1 MRALITGTARLNM
14 HKNFHSFI
22 SLPALTSL
30 LLSIAVSS
38 PVLAE
43 TYWNDAISAS
53 GTDTVT
59 TSIGVVGASIEDLND
74 NIIEVI
80 EMVNKSAFPAEYKI
94 DDRVT
99 FKETQGSSYEVR
111 FDTAVDFPVVAV
123 GSLGNGTTANR
134 FTLDSVIGSSGDDNM
149 NIVFADAF
157 DSASGSEGDGTVGDT
172 SSYGPDT
179 YGTSSGIGTETNG
192 TNLTNVT
199 FYESKE
205 GNIVARVNKR
215 GVTSFRFSLANDE
228 IYMTLLVGY
237 DSEPDPA
244 QSTIT
249 ASPTTVIADGTT
261 ASTITVQVLDTEGN
275 TNTRGG
281 ETVVISSSAGT
292 VSSTTDNGDGTYS
305 ATVTSTTTGAATIS
319 GTLNGVTIT
328 DTASVTFTNVP
339 PALTA
344 SAPSDNATGV
354 STSANIVLTFSEA
367 VDAESGNI
375 VLKKSSDDS
384 TVQSFDVTS
393 DISGSGTTTITIN
406 PSSVLE
412 ASTGYYLLIDGS
424 AFDDT
429 DGASYA
435 GISTTSG
442 LNFST
447 AADSTGPTMT
457 ITAAEGSDGFTSED
471 ATLSLTFTSNE
482 ATSNFSAGDITVS
495 NGVISNFVAVS
506 STVYTA
512 TLTPI
517 RTGPVTIDV
526 AAGTFTD
533 AASNNNSAAAQF
545 NWTYGADPT
554 TKADVTGTIEATTN
568 SAVRFGHMSLKNIG
582 WRFDWLRRNEASI
595 EKSVQGV
602 EVSFADPVLEQFING
617 QARTVEQFELASAP
631 ELAKAAATN
640 PNAIL
645 SDAQALP
652 VELAMGEAK
661 AAVGDVDLNPTAGPA
676 YKDWSIWTAGQIT
689 VGDVTPSGS
698 TVNTESETYTLAL
711 GVDKPIGDDRLLGYV
726 FNIGKD
732 DAAIGS
738 VGSYVKSDNY
748 SLAVYT
754 GFETSNALPVEL
766 TVGVGHMDMEMK
778 RIDGLQTLTG
788 DRNAKMMFASAKVR
802 RATINVDNASV
813 SPYASV
819 EAASIRLDGYSESGG
834 NLALDYHDQRV
845 KRLLAAVGVD
855 THWDVVVKDGTLHP
869 FTGLQYKVDMSG
881 SSDARMN
888 YVGNSSVYQMTLKP
902 TANEHWSG
910 RVGLDYVHRQTGMSS
925 MLMYEREQMVGA
937 GHNDSLQIKVSIPF

>member
-1 MRALITGTARLNM
+1 MFIARILLAIVAGALASQAYAVNLLFSAEAAGVLSTPRTSNIVTEDFEALSEADDSVITGSALDSRTFLVGDKLGSGSTDDLGTISAVNDPAGLTNPVGTLINDQFGGAELNG
-14 HKNFHSFI
+14 HR
-22 SLPALTSL
+22 ALTSCCVDNGQYYDITL
-30 LLSIAVSS
+30 TTA
-38 PVLAE
+38 AR
-43 TYWNDAISAS
+43 YFGFHWAS
-53 GTDTVT
+53 GNP
-59 TSIGVVGASIEDLND
+59 GNNL
-74 NIIEVI
+74 EV
-80 EMVNKSAFPAEYKI
+80 F
-94 DDRVT
+94 
-99 FKETQGSSYEVR
+99 
-111 FDTAVDFPVVAV
+111 
-123 GSLGNGTTANR
+123 GSLGGTGTEISLG
-134 FTLDSVIGSSGDDNM
+134 T
-149 NIVFADAF
+149 F
-157 DSASGSEGDGTVGDT
+157 DSASVSSVYEAGTGFGGNAYRANPIPGYPTSPENGGYNETWAYVNFILDDPDYYITRIRFSGWGFDIDNLSVSPDYEPLSGLTSPVISITSSDVNDQDSSSDTSIDLTFTSSIAVDGFTSGDIDVTNGVISNFSGSDGDT
-172 SSYGPDT
+172 VFTATFTPN
-179 YGTSSGIGTETNG
+179 TSGATSIA
-192 TNLTNVT
+192 VA
-199 FYESKE
+199 E
-205 GNIVARVNKR
+205 GAV
-215 GVTSFRFSLANDE
+215 
-228 IYMTLLVGY
+228 
-237 DSEPDPA
+237 
-244 QSTIT
+244 
-249 ASPTTVIADGTT
+249 
-261 ASTITVQVLDTEGN
+261 
-275 TNTRGG
+275 
-281 ETVVISSSAGT
+281 
-292 VSSTTDNGDGTYS
+292 VSSTGSIGN
-305 ATVTSTTTGAATIS
+305 AA
-319 GTLNGVTIT
+319 
-328 DTASVTFTNVP
+328 
-339 PALTA
+339 
-344 SAPSDNATGV
+344 
-354 STSANIVLTFSEA
+354 
-367 VDAESGNI
+367 
-375 VLKKSSDDS
+375 
-384 TVQSFDVTS
+384 S
-393 DISGSGTTTITIN
+393 DIFNWT
-406 PSSVLE
+406 
-412 ASTGYYLLIDGS
+412 Y
-424 AFDDT
+424 
-429 DGASYA
+429 
-435 GISTTSG
+435 IS
-442 LNFST
+442 
-447 AADSTGPTMT
+447 DSTGPTMT
-457 ITAAEGSDGFTSED
+457 ITAAEGSDGFTSDD

-495 NGVISNFVAVS
+495 NGAISNFVAVS

-512 TLTPI
+512 TLTPTA
-517 RTGPVTIDV
+517 TGQVTIDV

-738 VGSYVKSDNY
+738 VGSYVKSNNY

-802 RATINVDNASV
+802 RATINIDNASV